1 LVDFN
6 EETVQHTTA
15 LLEQIKRQHGAQ
27 TAINVVTK
35 SLHQII
41 KAGTKPSVGTN
52 TGKYDFVY
60 CAGLFDYLS
69 DRTCRQLM
77 NIFYNWLAPGGLLL
91 ATNVNDTKPFR
102 HMLEFVLD
110 WHLIY
115 RNRNN
120 ATALLPEGARMED
133 AKFQE

>member
-1 LVDFN
+1 
-6 EETVQHTTA
+6 
-15 LLEQIKRQHGAQ
+15 
-27 TAINVVTK
+27 
-35 SLHQII
+35 
-41 KAGTKPSVGTN
+41 VGTN
-52 TGKYDFVY
+52 TAKYDFVY
-60 CAGLFDYLS
+60 CAGLFDYLT

-77 NIFYNWLAPGGLLL
+77 NIFYGWLAPGGLLL

-120 ATALLPEGARMED
+120 AVNLLPDGVQPDE
-133 AKFQE
+133 AKFQEDSTSVNIFIETRKPKNA